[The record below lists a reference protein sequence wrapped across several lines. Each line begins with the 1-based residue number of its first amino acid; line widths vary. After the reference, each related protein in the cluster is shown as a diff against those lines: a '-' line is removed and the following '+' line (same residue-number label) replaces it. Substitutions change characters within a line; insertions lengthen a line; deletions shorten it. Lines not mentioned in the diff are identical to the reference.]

1 MKFIQNMKLN
11 AKFSL
16 LIISFIVFL
25 IVFGLVGVFQIS
37 SVNNKVIELNDDRL
51 VPIVQLEELKSDM
64 EATRNVASDYMDASD
79 EEERTALR
87 EELAMSLE
95 TIQQELSAYEH
106 TETIQQVV
114 TAFSTYRTAIDEFLD
129 AFSTGMAG
137 PGAGG
142 AAAAAAPAGSEAG
155 AVQGAQDTQGGPP
168 AEMENLDTAR
178 SELITAMDEW
188 IDGHVRSAKQT
199 YDESKRVYQGTL
211 ITMLALVVFSGGFVV
226 LMTILIARSVIVPVN
241 KVSGKLK
248 DIAESNGDLTV
259 RLGYTS
265 KDELGELSQSFD
277 SFISKLQVMVS
288 GVIESAET
296 ISASS
301 EHLSRATGNTTAT
314 FEEIARTI
322 SEISTG
328 TSESAAVAEEASASL
343 AEMAKF
349 SESTAKAS
357 KMTAE
362 SGRTA
367 KQAAEDGT
375 VKIQGIRDSIQD
387 VNHSTELVTKTLQ
400 QLSKSSD
407 RIGEITTLITGIAAQ
422 TNLLSLNAAIEAAH
436 AGEAGKGF
444 AVVADEIRKLADE
457 AGVASKE
464 IARLV
469 EDNRMIAAHAVR
481 SSDTVAEKVH
491 QGVGIA
497 EEAKASMSYILS
509 NIQEIG
515 DQIEQID
522 YDNNQQALSTR
533 EMEQAIQNIAYSA
546 GDIAGGTE
554 QINASVQQQ
563 LSMMTEIDETA
574 ERLASMAKQ
583 LNKMTA
589 GFTV

>member
-87 EELAMSLE
+87 EELALSLE

-114 TAFSTYRTAIDEFLD
+114 TAFSTYRTAIDDFLD
-129 AFSTGMAG
+129 AFSTGMTG

-142 AAAAAAPAGSEAG
+142 AAAAAPAGSEAG

-288 GVIESAET
+288 GVIQSAET

-314 FEEIARTI
+314 LEEIARTI

-362 SGRTA
+362 SGRTV

-400 QLSKSSD
+400 QLSKSSE

-491 QGVGIA
+491 LGVGIA

-583 LNKMTA
+583 LNEMTA